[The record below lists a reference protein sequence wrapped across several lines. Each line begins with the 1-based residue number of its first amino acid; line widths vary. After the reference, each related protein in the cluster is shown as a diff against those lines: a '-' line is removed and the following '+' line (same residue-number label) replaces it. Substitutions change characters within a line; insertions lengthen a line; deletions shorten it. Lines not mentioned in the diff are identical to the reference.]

1 MSISLSVTSC
11 ANRFEL
17 PKEDFIC
24 LKHLWNINER
34 LASKVTHK
42 SMYVTTVSKFLD
54 FVERERYP
62 ASYEDTFKMANL
74 VYFVSY
80 LWCSPEYLEALAE
93 EAPDTWVSI
102 QLRAVTSAGFYAC
115 LVRITEKK
123 VDVERMI
130 ENGNFI
136 LL

>member
-1 MSISLSVTSC
+1 
-11 ANRFEL
+11 
-17 PKEDFIC
+17 
-24 LKHLWNINER
+24 
-34 LASKVTHK
+34 
-42 SMYVTTVSKFLD
+42 MYVTTVSKFLD
-54 FVERERYP
+54 FVEQERYP